1 MSCSAF
7 AQWSAPSMPAT
18 VDMDDSGE
26 TVQFLYNAHEVGFF
40 AGSNP
45 EKWNTRASVAAFG
58 DSIKME
64 KIVDTET
71 WFMHCYPSVRIKE
84 WRYVAVNSFDGIW
97 VDANTSVDN
106 GSYTGVDKWVIT
118 KVGNAYKIKN
128 NIQTAKD
135 GESNPDGTLGAA
147 EIYQGQRN
155 VTDLFIN
162 FPDYKYTKVTDG
174 EETQENVFEG
184 EFYDE
189 WYFITPETY
198 AELQP
203 KVAAYRA
210 ALSLKAALDA
220 AKSGEYADKCDFSPV
235 EAVYNNTA
243 STAEELQA
251 AEENIQTIITLYK
264 ASLATF
270 DEPLEMPIGDGSDVA
285 PWTREFT
292 GTGEVGTWHTNTW
305 STEANGGADGTD
317 MTTPFCED
325 WVANGSILS
334 DQKIFQVLEGAAPG
348 LYKFTANIRVYNE
361 AGSETLTGA
370 TMYFGDNKLVLS
382 DDTQMYMS
390 GSKSVLWNANYF
402 TIIAIVKEAG
412 DIEFGID
419 IKDATFNWV
428 AFKNTSL
435 TYYGNENVEANAEK
449 LFKMSYTF
457 DDIDEDV
464 AANADIIKAY
474 KDAVAAF
481 NEASTADAVKAA
493 ANAATEAKK
502 ALDEN
507 IAAYE
512 VFATKSNEWNENIAK
527 NSSLEGDYWAN
538 WTDFIGVESSDE
550 LEGLPEAYPKHT
562 PTEVLA
568 DYPYNTEEINKYIKV
583 VDSLYSEA
591 VANSLAPGADCTGML
606 INPNFG
612 SGTTNHNLNGW
623 SGKTGNVAL
632 GGTNDKMCAEV
643 FQKEVDFYQTVK
655 NAPAGIYSIKTRA
668 FVRPSDNGSYEGSE
682 SINCWLYMNDFRTT
696 VQHIL
701 ADAIP
706 ANEAQDQVNC
716 YLTETTEPYYPA
728 NTWTTGFDY
737 NYTGSLPN
745 GESIEGG
752 YYVPNCMIGAAVAFK
767 AGRYEVK
774 TYGLVGDG
782 EDMKIGI
789 TSNGEAVKQWFL
801 FSGFELTYEG
811 KTSEAIYNI
820 LPTYQAQ
827 LADLLTANESNLTTP
842 MKTEMETLAKRN
854 LSVNDD
860 ADLLWE
866 TLQAVN
872 KAINDANN
880 NIEAVKTLISK
891 KSDMNQALTKYEST
905 ITPAAYEM
913 YQEVAVE
920 AEEYEDLTNEQLLAL
935 IDKIEETIQYIKVIN
950 VAEASDDY
958 PVPCTKSITNADFA
972 EGDKDTQTGWTY
984 TKNGGNGPEIA
995 TGFDGTRAMEFWNGT
1010 AANLQF
1016 DIYQTISHLMPG
1028 KYEVTVEAAN
1038 SMNGVEATEN
1048 DPDGR
1053 AVLYVNVG
1061 DKVHS
1066 VAIDVQEEPCSD
1078 LYNQYSVIFTVPE
1091 NTDVTI
1097 GLKTVGTMAAR
1108 WFVADNFTLTCY
1120 GTNSAKQDTD
1130 EGLVNIADVDSN
1142 DNTPAAIY
1150 NISGAKVNAL
1160 QKGIN
1165 IVKMTDGTV
1174 RKVFVK

>member
-348 LYKFTANIRVYNE
+348 LYKFTANIRLYNE

-382 DDTQMYMS
+382 DDTQMYKS

-402 TIIAIVKEAG
+402 TIVAIVKEAG

-457 DDIDEDV
+457 DDIDENV

-502 ALDEN
+502 ALNEN

-538 WTDFIGVESSDE
+538 WTDFIGVESFDE

-568 DYPYNTEEINKYIKV
+568 AYPYNTEEINKYIKV

-591 VANSLAPGADCTGML
+591 VANSLAPGTDCTGML

-612 SGTTNHNLNGW
+612 SGTTIHNKNGW
-623 SGKTGNVAL
+623 SGKTDNVLL
-632 GGTNDKMCAEV
+632 GGIHENMCAEV
-643 FQKEVDFYQTVK
+643 FEKEVDFYQVVK
-655 NAPAGIYSIKTRA
+655 GAPAGIYSIKTRA
-668 FVRPSDNGSYEGSE
+668 FVRPSANGSYYGSE
-682 SINCWLYMNDFRTT
+682 SINCWLYMNDFRTPI
-696 VQHIL
+696 QHIVDDVL
-701 ADAIP
+701 SQS
-706 ANEAQDQVNC
+706 EAEDQVNC
-716 YLTETTEPYYPA
+716 LITNPTMEYWPSTAKNGGNDYLYSGV
-728 NTWTTGFDY
+728 NTKGEEV
-737 NYTGSLPN
+737 N
-745 GESIEGG
+745 G
-752 YYVPNCMIGAAVAFK
+752 YVPNCMIGAALAFK
-767 AGRYEVK
+767 AGRYNVK

-811 KTSEAIYNI
+811 KTSEAIFNI

-880 NIEAVKTLISK
+880 NIETVKTLISK
-891 KSDMNQALTKYEST
+891 KSDMNQALTTYEST

-913 YQEVAVE
+913 YQEVAIE
-920 AEEYEDLTNEQLLAL
+920 AEEYEELTTEQLLAL

-984 TKNGGNGPEIA
+984 TKNDGNGPEIA
-995 TGFDGTRAMEFWNGT
+995 TGFNGTRAMEFWNGT

-1053 AVLYVNVG
+1053 AVLYVKVG
-1061 DKVHS
+1061 DKMHS
-1066 VAIDVQEEPCSD
+1066 VAINVQEEPCSD